1 MTRPTDPSRYV
12 QGPLCNKC
20 GTTTCYPTGICV
32 ECTKRRNAAKYE
44 RRREKPEK
52 AVKTE
57 HGKAGRPEK
66 IIITDWAGRSSAP
79 MTTANKISTA
89 LAGYSRSPGAL
100 ERSKRL
106 DAIVRSRSAHLD
118 ALILGKKSDEDETP
132 KCAGDVW
139 RSMLS
144 VGFQRPTVTYR
155 DSDMERALELAPL
168 VEAVEA
174 IYAALPDLV
183 TAKDVAGRL
192 DPALVERVKGRWLL
206 AIAARL
212 KKLGA
217 VQVDAGNVTDKTRV
231 TLYITHHPER
241 YDGMKGRKLYAAYAA
256 VKGEQRVQRPRAVSR
271 RALNP
276 KIQGDTAAG
285 RATHGRP
292 SKGQSDQTENKI
304 ACFGASH
311 G

>member
-20 GTTTCYPTGICV
+20 GTTTRYPTGICV

-79 MTTANKISTA
+79 MTTANKISNA
-89 LAGYSRSPGAL
+89 LIGYSRSVGAL

-118 ALILGKKSDEDETP
+118 ALILGKKSDEDEAP
-132 KCAGDVW
+132 KCGGDLH
-139 RSMLS
+139 RASLP
-144 VGFQRPTVTYR
+144 VGYHRPTLTYR
-155 DSDMERALELAPL
+155 DSDVQRAAERAPL
-168 VEAVEA
+168 VAAVEA
-174 IYAALPDLV
+174 IYDDLPDLV

-192 DPALVERVKGRWLL
+192 DPALLAAMKFRWFL
-206 AIAARL
+206 AITARL

-217 VQVDAGNVTDKTRV
+217 VQVEAGNTADGTRV
-231 TLYITHHPER
+231 TLYVTHHPER

-276 KIQGDTAAG
+276 KIRGGTAAG

-304 ACFGASH
+304 ACFGANH